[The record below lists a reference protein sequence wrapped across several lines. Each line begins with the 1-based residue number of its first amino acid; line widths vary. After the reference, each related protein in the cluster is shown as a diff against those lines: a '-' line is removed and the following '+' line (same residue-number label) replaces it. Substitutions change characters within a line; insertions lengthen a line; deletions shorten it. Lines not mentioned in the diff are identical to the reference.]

1 MDNSFRQFLGL
12 RANAKLHLPMFKRII
27 CEDSMAQSAASGVN
41 QGTDDMACAL
51 CRGQHWE
58 IIHATPQFAKL
69 CGVDPLGQD
78 LRQLLKNISF
88 TTDMLEAQ
96 PEGGECLLTP
106 GGGTPALL
114 RWTTLHGGAAAV
126 SPALRL
132 VDITT
137 APGPCDSA
145 TLCEREQ
152 AVLLDSM
159 HDGIWVIDA
168 NGITQRVNKSMERI
182 AGIREQDMVGR
193 HVAEAM
199 RDNKYT
205 TCVTLRALEEK
216 RPVTMFDDY
225 ANGRRCLNTST
236 PIFGEDGEVWRVIA
250 CIRDITEL
258 EEMSA
263 RLVELE
269 RANQTYK
276 SRLQTLETGDNYGI
290 VGNSAATGHLRQ
302 GVLKA
307 AGTDAVALILGETGT
322 GKSLTAKAIH
332 DMSARKDGPF
342 IALNCG
348 GIPPSLVE
356 SELFGYERGAFTGAS
371 KGGKVGVFELA
382 SGGTLFLDEIAE
394 LPMPMQATLLHVLDD
409 YTFRRVGGTRE
420 VKADVRVIAA
430 TNKPLG
436 DLVTAGE
443 FRQDLFY
450 RLRVVVV
457 NIPALRERR
466 EDIPDLARH
475 FLRTMDGEDSRK
487 SFAPAVL
494 AALVGY
500 GWPGNV
506 RELRALVQYLLT
518 MSEGD
523 VFRMEDLPSYLLADL
538 PTSVIPAYSQSRS
551 LKDAVE
557 ELEKSLITAALNDM
571 GSTYKAAERLQVS
584 QSTIV
589 RKAQRYRIGLAAVT
603 H

>member
-1 MDNSFRQFLGL
+1 MPETT
-12 RANAKLHLPMFKRII
+12 NAAKFQENI
-27 CEDSMAQSAASGVN
+27 N
-41 QGTDDMACAL
+41 MACVL
-51 CRGQHWE
+51 CRGEYWE
-58 IIHATPQFAKL
+58 IVHVSPGIHTLFGTTPRA
-69 CGVDPLGQD
+69 GSD
-78 LRQLLKNISF
+78 LRTLLHAVPIPEEPLHQL
-88 TTDMLEAQ
+88 DAQ
-96 PEGGECLLTP
+96 PHSGQFITPPTDGFMLLVRWSTLDQDK
-106 GGGTPALL
+106 LL
-114 RWTTLHGGAAAV
+114 RMV
-126 SPALRL
+126 DILRL
-132 VDITT
+132 PEQ
-137 APGPCDSA
+137 APAVASA
-145 TLCEREQ
+145 LCEREQ
-152 AVLLDSM
+152 AVLLDSV

-168 NGITQRVNKSMERI
+168 NGTTLRVNKAMERI
-182 AGIREQDMVGR
+182 AGILEDQVLGK
-193 HVAEAM
+193 HVADAM
-199 RDNKYT
+199 RDNKFT

-250 CIRDITEL
+250 SIRDITEL
-258 EEMSA
+258 EDMST
-263 RLVELE
+263 RLIELE

-276 SRLQTLETGDNYGI
+276 SRLQSLETGDDYGI
-290 VGNSAATGHLRQ
+290 VGYSESTRKLRQ

-307 AGTDAVALILGETGT
+307 ASTDAVALILGETGT

-332 DMSARKDGPF
+332 DMSARKNGPF

-348 GIPPSLVE
+348 GIPASLVE

-371 KGGKVGVFELA
+371 KGGKLGVFELA
-382 SGGTLFLDEIAE
+382 AGGTLFLDEIAE
-394 LPMPMQATLLHVLDD
+394 LPLPMQATLLHVLDD
-409 YTFRRVGGTRE
+409 YTFRRVGGTKP
-420 VKADVRVIAA
+420 VKADVRIIAA

-436 DLVTAGE
+436 DLVAAGD

-457 NIPALRERR
+457 TIPALRERR
-466 EDIPDLARH
+466 EDIPELARH
-475 FLRTMDGEDSRK
+475 FLRGMDGEESRK

-494 AALVGY
+494 AALMGY
-500 GWPGNV
+500 TWPGNV

-518 MSEGD
+518 MCEGD

-538 PTSVIPAYSQSRS
+538 PTTAIPAYSQARS

-557 ELEKSLITAALNDM
+557 NLEKSMITAALNEM

-589 RKAQRYRIGLAAVT
+589 RKAQRYKIGLAAVT

>member
-1 MDNSFRQFLGL
+1 
-12 RANAKLHLPMFKRII
+12 
-27 CEDSMAQSAASGVN
+27 MAHHAFSGIN
-41 QGTDDMACAL
+41 TMKNDRLCAL
-51 CRGQHWE
+51 CRGFHWE
-58 IIHATPQFAKL
+58 IIHATPSFAEF
-69 CGVDPLGQD
+69 CGGVTLIGQD
-78 LRQLLKNISF
+78 LRKLLRELSF
-88 TTDMLEAQ
+88 AMDELDAPAENS
-96 PEGGECLLTP
+96 ECLLSP
-106 GGGTPALL
+106 EHGTPVLL
-114 RWTTLHGGAAAV
+114 RWITLHGGAEAGP
-126 SPALRL
+126 PALRL
-132 VDITT
+132 VDIIPSPGQYM
-137 APGPCDSA
+137 APNA
-145 TLCEREQ
+145 TLYEREQ

-168 NGITQRVNKSMERI
+168 NGITQRVNKAMERI
-182 AGIREQDMVGR
+182 AGIREEDMVGR

-199 RDNKYT
+199 RDNKFT

-276 SRLQTLETGDNYGI
+276 SRLQTLETGDNHGI
-290 VGNSAATGHLRQ
+290 IGNSAPTGKLRQ

-409 YTFRRVGGTRE
+409 YTFRRVGGTRA
-420 VKADVRVIAA
+420 VKADVRVVAA

-436 DLVTAGE
+436 DLVAAGE

-475 FLRTMDGEDSRK
+475 FLRTMDGEDTRK
-487 SFAPAVL
+487 TFAPAVMS
-494 AALVGY
+494 ALMGY
-500 GWPGNV
+500 AWPGNV

-518 MSEGD
+518 MCEGD

-538 PTSVIPAYSQSRS
+538 PTAVIPAYAESHS

-589 RKAQRYRIGLAAVT
+589 RKAQRYKIGLAAVT